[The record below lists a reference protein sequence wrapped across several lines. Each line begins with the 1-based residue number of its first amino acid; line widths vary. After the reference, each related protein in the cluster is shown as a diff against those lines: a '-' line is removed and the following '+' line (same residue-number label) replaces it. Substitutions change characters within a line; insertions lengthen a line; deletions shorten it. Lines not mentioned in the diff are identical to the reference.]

1 LAGWIRGFLFFSSN
15 SLIFWLASLRAFSAA
30 SLTVS
35 GFNHSNSFIFC
46 RDLAKSLSRFFN
58 LASALNNSA
67 EVLERFN
74 KWF

>member
-15 SLIFWLASLRAFSAA
+15 SLIFWLASIKACSAA
-30 SLTVS
+30 WLMVA
-35 GFNHSNSFIFC
+35 GFGLWLNNHSNSLI
-46 RDLAKSLSRFFN
+46 LS
-58 LASALNNSA
+58 SALNNSA